1 MLSITGH
8 RLTNVAAWLLLVS
21 MTVAAITTMTPSIAT
36 AQQNVVIII
45 DDSGSMA
52 VRMQSNRRI
61 TRMTA
66 AQDAL
71 IKVLGDLPDNAQV
84 GLLALNSRGADGNWI
99 IPMGPLDRSAV
110 EQRIASIRANGG
122 TPLGA
127 AMKVALNTLLE
138 TRRRQMYGTYRM
150 LIVTDGEAGDPE
162 LVERYLPIA
171 RARGFIL
178 DVIGVDMSGDHSLA
192 TRANTY
198 RRADDEASLATAIA
212 DVFAE
217 TADDSGDAGQ
227 SDYDLLAP
235 LPTEIASVA
244 LTTLSQIDNSLVDD
258 ESAPGDVAMTNP
270 RTLIPPPSVTSPGQT
285 AQGGGGTLLGLAC
298 VFMLVLFIGAPIVVI
313 QVIKHAR

>member
-84 GLLALNSRGADGNWI
+84 GLLALNSRGPDGNWI

>member
-1 MLSITGH
+1 MFSHQGP
-8 RLTNVAAWLLLVS
+8 RLANVATWLLLVS
-21 MTVAAITTMTPSIAT
+21 IATTAITTLSTSNAT

-52 VRMQSNRRI
+52 TRMQTNRRI
-61 TRMTA
+61 SRMTA

-71 IKVLGDLPDNAQV
+71 VKVLRDVPDNAQV
-84 GLLALNSRGADGNWI
+84 GVLALNSQGQAGNWV

-110 EQRIASIRANGG
+110 QQRINSIRADGG

-127 AMKVALNTLLE
+127 AMQTALNTLLE
-138 TRRRQMYGTYRM
+138 SRQRQMYGTYRM

-162 LVERYLPIA
+162 LVERYVPIA

-178 DVIGVDMSGDHSLA
+178 DVIGVDMPGDHSLA
-192 TRANTY
+192 TQANTY

-227 SDYDLLAP
+227 SDYDMLAP
-235 LPTEIASVA
+235 LPAEVAAVA
-244 LTTLSQIDNSLVDD
+244 LATLSQVDNTLVDVQS
-258 ESAPGDVAMTNP
+258 EQGDFAASNP
-270 RTLIPPPSVTSPGQT
+270 RAFSPPPSVANPGQ
-285 AQGGGGTLLGLAC
+285 ASQSGGSTLLGLVC
-298 VFMLVLFIGAPIVVI
+298 MFMLVIFVGAPIIVYQVV
-313 QVIKHAR
+313 KHAR

>member
-1 MLSITGH
+1 MLSITGY

-21 MTVAAITTMTPSIAT
+21 MTVAATTTMTPSIAT
-36 AQQNVVIII
+36 AQQHVVIII

-52 VRMQSNRRI
+52 TRMQANPRI
-61 TRMTA
+61 TRMAA
-66 AQDAL
+66 AQDSL
-71 IKVLGDLPDNAQV
+71 IQVLREVPDNAQV
-84 GLLALNSRGADGNWI
+84 GVLALNTQGETGNWI

-122 TPLGA
+122 TPLGT
-127 AMKVALNTLLE
+127 AMKTALNTLLE
-138 TRRRQMYGTYRM
+138 TRRRQIYGTYRM

-171 RARGFIL
+171 RARGFTL

-192 TRANTY
+192 TKANTY
-198 RRADDEASLATAIA
+198 RRADDEATLATAIA

-235 LPTEIASVA
+235 LPAEIASVA
-244 LTTLSQIDNSLVDD
+244 LTTLSQIDNSLVDA

-270 RTLIPPPSVTSPGQT
+270 GTFSPPPSVTSPGP
-285 AQGGGGTLLGLAC
+285 QGGGGSLLGLAC
-298 VFMLVLFIGAPIVVI
+298 VFMLVLLVGAPIVVI

>member
-8 RLTNVAAWLLLVS
+8 RLTNVAVWLLLVS

-52 VRMQSNRRI
+52 VRMKSNRRI

-127 AMKVALNTLLE
+127 AMKTALNTLLE

-192 TRANTY
+192 TKANTY
-198 RRADDEASLATAIA
+198 RRADDEATLATAIA

-235 LPTEIASVA
+235 LPAEIASVA
-244 LTTLSQIDNSLVDD
+244 LTALTQIDNSLVDA
-258 ESAPGDVAMTNP
+258 ESARSDVAMTNP
-270 RTLIPPPSVTSPGQT
+270 GTFSPPPSVTRPGQPPD
-285 AQGGGGTLLGLAC
+285 GGSGTLLGLVC

-313 QVIKHAR
+313 QIVKHAR

>member
-84 GLLALNSRGADGNWI
+84 GLLALNSRGPDGNWI

-235 LPTEIASVA
+235 LPAEIASVA